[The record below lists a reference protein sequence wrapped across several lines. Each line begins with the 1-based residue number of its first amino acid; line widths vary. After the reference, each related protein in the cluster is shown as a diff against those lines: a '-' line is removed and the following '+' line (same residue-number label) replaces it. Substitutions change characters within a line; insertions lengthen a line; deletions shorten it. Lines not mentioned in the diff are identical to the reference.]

1 MKPELSRQKQIAGL
15 LYGLAGGLSF
25 AIFAWG
31 IDGLVLSRAHG
42 AFPWVKFVPGLLIC
56 LISGGLVGWLT
67 VRIHRIFLSIIFWL
81 GLAYLCSNLILWLPL
96 RVAPFLI
103 KIFNNSLGE
112 YLKYP
117 YYADFS
123 QNLWFGFVVIG
134 IVAIINA
141 LIENI
146 LIEQALFTSGKFAII
161 VPLIVSAL
169 SFGLAGN
176 SGDSLFNRNIR
187 EPIQVVD
194 NLIQFAQDNYGENV
208 PLEVSRSMHLAALN
222 PVMEY
227 VERDRKLILSNFDE
241 YLGQVDILVDF
252 EGKWVKCTTIYNQV
266 TDCKPAL
273 EMPWIRLSSIHKL
286 AKEMN
291 LQSGITE

>member
-42 AFPWVKFVPGLLIC
+42 AFPWIKFIPGLLIC

-67 VRIHRIFLSIIFWL
+67 VKIHHIFLSILFWL
-81 GLAYLCSNLILWLPL
+81 ALAYLCSNLILWLPL

-103 KIFNNSLGE
+103 KIFNNSLGA

-146 LIEQALFTSGKFAII
+146 LIEQALFTSGKYAII

-169 SFGLAGN
+169 SFGLVGN

-194 NLIQFAQDNYGENV
+194 NLIQFAQDNYGKNV
-208 PLEVSRSMHLAALN
+208 PLEISRSMHLAALN

-266 TDCKPAL
+266 TDCKSAL

-286 AKEMN
+286 AKEIN
-291 LQSGITE
+291 FQSGFNE